1 MQKEI
6 KEISK
11 ISEYIE
17 SLQASQRFRTQIAHH
32 TILPESP
39 AAWSQTK
46 ERWPAEIQRVM
57 QQAGIGKLYR
67 HQAEALDYLRAG
79 EHVIVATPTA
89 SGKTLIYN
97 LPVLEKILQDDGA
110 KALYIFPLKALAQDQ
125 LRTFTRMGAALQART
140 PQAAIYDGDTSAW
153 HRRRIRAAPPHVI
166 MTNPEMLHL
175 SVLAHHHQWA
185 AFISGLEIVVIDEVH
200 TYRGVMGSHMAQVF
214 RRFQRVCRYYG
225 ASPAF
230 IFNSAT
236 VANPSQL
243 VQQLTGLQAQ
253 VILHSGA
260 PQGKRHFLFIDAV
273 DGAVQAAILLL
284 KAALRRALRTIVY
297 TQSRKLT
304 ELIALWAAKEPGERA
319 GKISAYRAGFL
330 PEERREIEAKLASGE
345 LLAVVSTSAL
355 ELGIDIGDLD
365 LCLLVGYPG
374 SIVATWQRGG
384 RVGRSGQD
392 SALILIP
399 GEDALDQYFMR
410 NPQDFLLREPEAA
423 VINPDNRE
431 ILKRHLVCAAAELPL
446 SIKEPLLAE
455 APVKACV
462 DELIAAGKLLA
473 GRDGQDFY
481 ASRKSPHRH
490 VNLRGS
496 GSRFSIETTESR
508 ERIGE
513 IDGFKAFRE
522 VHPGA
527 IYLHKGETYLVEDLD
542 IETRTAK
549 VSLADVNFYT
559 RVRANKDTEILEIY
573 EEKRVWGTSVTL
585 GRLKVTDQVSGYEKW
600 SIHVKRRISTF
611 TLDLPPQVFETEGI
625 WFKIPAA
632 VQRGCE
638 SKYLHF
644 MGGIHAMEHAAIGIL
659 PLLVMTDRNDLGGIA
674 TPAHPQAGSPAV
686 FIYDGVP
693 GGAGLTREAYRRAET
708 LLKHTLRVM
717 ASCAC
722 ESGCPSCVHSP
733 KCGSGNR
740 PIDKGAAI
748 FILERLKKPPQKYEQ
763 ETSARLHA
771 SQTTALQMVHDALRQ
786 KGVQSAAKKAL
797 PGMGRDS
804 MRYGV
809 IDLETQKSA
818 ADVGGWH
825 HADQM
830 LISCAVLYVSDE
842 DRYIEFMD
850 SQVEALIERLKE
862 LELVV
867 GFNIKRFDYR
877 VLSGY
882 SDFPFARLPTLDIL
896 EKIHAHLGY
905 RISLDHLAQVT
916 LGTHKEA
923 DGLQALK
930 WWSEGQIRKLIVYCR
945 KDVKITRDLFL
956 FGRKNAYL
964 LFNNKAGQTV
974 RVPVKW

>member
-392 SALILIP
+392 S
-399 GEDALDQYFMR
+399 
-410 NPQDFLLREPEAA
+410 
-423 VINPDNRE
+423 V
-431 ILKRHLVCAAAELPL
+431 
-446 SIKEPLLAE
+446 
-455 APVKACV
+455 
-462 DELIAAGKLLA
+462 AGN
-473 GRDGQDFY
+473 
-481 ASRKSPHRH
+481 S
-490 VNLRGS
+490 
-496 GSRFSIETTESR
+496 
-508 ERIGE
+508 
-513 IDGFKAFRE
+513 
-522 VHPGA
+522 
-527 IYLHKGETYLVEDLD
+527 
-542 IETRTAK
+542 
-549 VSLADVNFYT
+549 
-559 RVRANKDTEILEIY
+559 
-573 EEKRVWGTSVTL
+573 
-585 GRLKVTDQVSGYEKW
+585 
-600 SIHVKRRISTF
+600 
-611 TLDLPPQVFETEGI
+611 
-625 WFKIPAA
+625 
-632 VQRGCE
+632 
-638 SKYLHF
+638 
-644 MGGIHAMEHAAIGIL
+644 
-659 PLLVMTDRNDLGGIA
+659 
-674 TPAHPQAGSPAV
+674 AGSP
-686 FIYDGVP
+686 
-693 GGAGLTREAYRRAET
+693 
-708 LLKHTLRVM
+708 
-717 ASCAC
+717 
-722 ESGCPSCVHSP
+722 
-733 KCGSGNR
+733 
-740 PIDKGAAI
+740 
-748 FILERLKKPPQKYEQ
+748 
-763 ETSARLHA
+763 
-771 SQTTALQMVHDALRQ
+771 
-786 KGVQSAAKKAL
+786 
-797 PGMGRDS
+797 
-804 MRYGV
+804 
-809 IDLETQKSA
+809 
-818 ADVGGWH
+818 
-825 HADQM
+825 
-830 LISCAVLYVSDE
+830 
-842 DRYIEFMD
+842 
-850 SQVEALIERLKE
+850 
-862 LELVV
+862 
-867 GFNIKRFDYR
+867 
-877 VLSGY
+877 
-882 SDFPFARLPTLDIL
+882 
-896 EKIHAHLGY
+896 
-905 RISLDHLAQVT
+905 
-916 LGTHKEA
+916 
-923 DGLQALK
+923 
-930 WWSEGQIRKLIVYCR
+930 
-945 KDVKITRDLFL
+945 
-956 FGRKNAYL
+956 
-964 LFNNKAGQTV
+964 
-974 RVPVKW
+974 